1 MNVAEIRRVIQEQEE
16 ERKKLMTTERIIER
30 EGGREKA
37 LNAIRFPNILAILG
51 VRRCG
56 KSVFSWLLLGDR
68 KYGYIN
74 FDDEALYGI
83 TAKDLNVVL
92 KTFYEL
98 YGTDLEFIVL
108 DEIQNVDGWELFANR
123 LRRSKRV
130 IITGSNSK
138 LLSGELA
145 THLTGRHIDF
155 LLFPFSFREF
165 LAYNGI
171 SQNEL
176 KDSYLTESS
185 ATAERMLRD
194 YIVKGGFPEVYK
206 LGDEIL
212 KSIFSDIVK
221 KDVIRRYNIKN
232 VRVMEVLARYLVSN
246 FSNEITFNKLK
257 NIFEIK
263 KISTVKN
270 YINYLQDAY
279 LIYII
284 ERFSPKLKQRII
296 APKKVYCID
305 TGIINRISPGSSEKL
320 GKMMENIVLIELLRR
335 KSYWYE
341 DIEVYY
347 WKDYQQ
353 HEVDFVVRGG
363 EDQLIQVCYNIEE
376 FNTRER
382 EIRSLLKASREIAC
396 KKLLVIT
403 WDYEDEIEVENRR
416 IEFIPLWR
424 WLLRVS
430 CAQLSKEG
438 SN

>member
-263 KISTVKN
+263 KISTIKN
-270 YINYLQDAY
+270 YISYLQDAY

-284 ERFSPKLKQRII
+284 ERFSPKLKQQII

-341 DIEVYY
+341 DMEVYY

-353 HEVDFVVRGG
+353 HEVDFVVIGK

-424 WLLRVS
+424 WLLRVP
-430 CAQLSKEG
+430 
-438 SN
+438 